1 MKKLLILLFLL
12 LSGCAAVEQDVAK
25 DIVNSHKKPI
35 SRCEISGFNYAG
47 TDAYVTKKPIL
58 KVLMVHGVG
67 LHYPGYSRR
76 LQENLANNIGLDVMS
91 RLPKNIT
98 LLDPKDRKTHIG
110 NLQITYWQNLDAS
123 KQMLF
128 YELTWSEIT
137 TPDKQ
142 IIAFDTTEQY
152 SKFRV
157 PFNEMMKKFLDNTL
171 PDPLIYLVDKNNL
184 ILDSANQSIC
194 WMLQTDWQNIP
205 DNQAKVCNIGLYDGI
220 KKFNNDNLLFVTHSL
235 GSKILMDSI
244 TQNAEAI
251 SAAEKK
257 PQTPVQKQLTQKLKN
272 KEITVFMLANQL
284 PILQIGHP
292 LPQVHNQIKNYC
304 RINGDKYNRRIFKHV
319 NIVAFSDPNDILS
332 YAIPQ
337 PFVDK
342 YIDSRICPLVTNVSV
357 NVAPEISAFGIGI
370 VNPVAAHTDYDN
382 NAEVINLMT
391 RGTDGFTTDDAL
403 NQTCHYVRLKNDNG
417 MK

>member
-1 MKKLLILLFLL
+1 MKKLLILLCLL
-12 LSGCAAVEQDVAK
+12 LSSCVAVEQDVAK
-25 DIVNSHKKPI
+25 DIVNSHKKTI

-67 LHYPGYSRR
+67 LHHPGYSRR

-98 LLDPKDRKTHIG
+98 LLDPKDHKTHIG

-157 PFNEMMKKFLDNTL
+157 PFNNMMKKFLDNTL

-194 WMLQTDWQNIP
+194 WLLKTNWQNIP
-205 DNQAKVCNIGLYDGI
+205 NNQAQVCNLDLYDGI
-220 KKFNNDNLLFVTHSL
+220 ERFTSDNVLFVTHSL

-244 TQNAEAI
+244 TRNAEAV
-251 SAAEKK
+251 SAAEKQ
-257 PQTPVQKQLTQKLKN
+257 PQTLRQKQLTEKLKN

-292 LPQVHNQIKNYC
+292 LPQVHNQIRNYC
-304 RINGDKYNRRIFKHV
+304 RVNGDKYNRRIFKHV

-391 RGTDGFTTDDAL
+391 RGTDDFTADDAL
-403 NQTCHYVRLKNDNG
+403 NQRCHYVRLKNDNG

>member
-1 MKKLLILLFLL
+1 MCLL
-12 LSGCAAVEQDVAK
+12 LSSCVAVEQDVAK
-25 DIVNSHKKPI
+25 DIVNSHKKTI

-67 LHYPGYSRR
+67 LHHPGYSRR

-98 LLDPKDRKTHIG
+98 LLDPKDHKTHIG

-157 PFNEMMKKFLDNTL
+157 PFNNMMKKFLDNTL

-194 WMLQTDWQNIP
+194 WLLKTNWQNIP
-205 DNQAKVCNIGLYDGI
+205 NNQAQVCNLDLYDGI
-220 KKFNNDNLLFVTHSL
+220 ERFTSDNVLFVTHSL

-244 TQNAEAI
+244 TRNAEAV
-251 SAAEKK
+251 SAAEKQ
-257 PQTPVQKQLTQKLKN
+257 PQTLRQKQLTEKLKN

-292 LPQVHNQIKNYC
+292 LPQVHNQIRNYC
-304 RINGDKYNRRIFKHV
+304 RVNGDKYNRRIFKHV

-391 RGTDGFTTDDAL
+391 RGTDDFTTDDAL
-403 NQTCHYVRLKNDNG
+403 NQSCHYVRLKNDNG

>member
-1 MKKLLILLFLL
+1 MCLL
-12 LSGCAAVEQDVAK
+12 LSSCVAVEQDVAK
-25 DIVNSHKKPI
+25 DIVNSHKKTI

-67 LHYPGYSRR
+67 LHHPGYSRR

-98 LLDPKDRKTHIG
+98 LLDPKDHKTHIG
-110 NLQITYWQNLDAS
+110 NLQITYWQNLDTS

-157 PFNEMMKKFLDNTL
+157 PFNNMMKKFLDNTL

-194 WMLQTDWQNIP
+194 WLLKTNWQNIP
-205 DNQAKVCNIGLYDGI
+205 NNQAQVCNLDLYDGI
-220 KKFNNDNLLFVTHSL
+220 ERFTSDNVLFVTHSL

-244 TQNAEAI
+244 TRNAEAV
-251 SAAEKK
+251 SAAEKQ
-257 PQTPVQKQLTQKLKN
+257 PQTLRQKQLTEKLKN

-292 LPQVHNQIKNYC
+292 LPQVHNQIRNYC
-304 RINGDKYNRRIFKHV
+304 RVNGDKYNRRIFKHV

-391 RGTDGFTTDDAL
+391 RGTDDFTTDDAL
-403 NQTCHYVRLKNDNG
+403 NQSCHYVRLKNDNG